1 MTWTQN
7 AENTYTVETQYCI
20 FVFCILS
27 WGVQTFAAAFW
38 CEIWTF
44 SSTFLAKRYATEAFV
59 LSLNC
64 KKKKR
69 KEKKRENPTDFLN
82 SPEFNEEPS
91 LCWSFWSF
99 WSFGKTSLRR
109 AMWKSLE
116 QIQSY
121 LHECW
126 NNSNKIRHSCRR
138 CVYLLIYLSIQSE
151 FDVQDDF
158 AQEKFHDSDLGLE
171 LKMFKPALD

>member
-27 WGVQTFAAAFW
+27 WGVQILQLCSGVKFELFPQRSLQNGMRLKLLFW
-38 CEIWTF
+38 ALI
-44 SSTFLAKRYATEAFV
+44 
-59 LSLNC
+59 
-64 KKKKR
+64 KKKR
-69 KEKKRENPTDFLN
+69 KEKKKENPPDFLN

-121 LHECW
+121 LHERW